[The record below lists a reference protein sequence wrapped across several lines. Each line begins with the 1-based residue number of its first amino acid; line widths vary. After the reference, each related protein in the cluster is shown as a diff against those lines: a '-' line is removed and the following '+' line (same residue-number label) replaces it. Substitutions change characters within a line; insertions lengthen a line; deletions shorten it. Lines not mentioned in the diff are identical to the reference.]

1 MSDNTS
7 EVTFDREY
15 PLRGGGKVKYYEVE
29 GWHMEVSFDEDGNL
43 DPDCDVN
50 LEDAERAILAWQ
62 AWTKFVKEKGWEN
75 D

>member
-1 MSDNTS
+1 MSDNLP

-15 PLRGGGKVKYYEVE
+15 PLGVGGKVKYYDVA
-29 GWHMEVSFDEDGNL
+29 GWSMEVVFDENGNL

-50 LEDAERAILAWQ
+50 LEDAERSALAWQ
-62 AWTKFVKEKGWEN
+62 AWTEFVKTKGWEN